1 MSNEKEMTSEQLLKH
16 MDMTMKVANCYLGN
30 LAFNAAGFQA
40 DDLKKHR
47 GNLID
52 SAILLQDQVSKF
64 LEDYAEPEEVF
75 DRRRALEEEETARI
89 RKMSAFMKM
98 VFGNERN
105 GHEDE

>member
-1 MSNEKEMTSEQLLKH
+1 MSNEKEMAPEQLLKR

-30 LAFNAAGFQA
+30 LAFNAAGLQA

-47 GNLID
+47 SKLID
-52 SAILLQDQVSKF
+52 SAMLQDQVSKF

-75 DRRRALEEEETARI
+75 DRRRALEEETARI

-98 VFGNERN
+98 VFENGRN
-105 GHEDE
+105 GHEKQ

>member
-1 MSNEKEMTSEQLLKH
+1 MKRELSAKEYVRH
-16 MDMTMKVANCYLGN
+16 MDGLLFATRIVVSN
-30 LAFNAAGFQA
+30 LAFNAAGLQA

-47 GNLID
+47 NNLID

-75 DRRRALEEEETARI
+75 DRRRAIEEETARI

-98 VFGNERN
+98 VFENERN

>member
-1 MSNEKEMTSEQLLKH
+1 MSNEKEMTPEQLLKR

-30 LAFNAAGFQA
+30 LAFFAAGLQS
-40 DDLKKHR
+40 DDLKKR
-47 GNLID
+47 RSKLID

-75 DRRRALEEEETARI
+75 DRRRALEEETARI

-98 VFGNERN
+98 VFENGRN

>member
-1 MSNEKEMTSEQLLKH
+1 MSNEKEMTPKQLLEC
-16 MDMTMKVANCYLGN
+16 MDMTMKVANCYLAN
-30 LAFNAAGFQA
+30 LAFNAAGLQA

-47 GNLID
+47 NNLID

-75 DRRRALEEEETARI
+75 DRRRVLEEETARI

-98 VFGNERN
+98 VFENGRN
-105 GHEDE
+105 GHEKQ

>member
-1 MSNEKEMTSEQLLKH
+1 MSNEKEMAPEQLLKR

-30 LAFNAAGFQA
+30 LAFNAAGLQA

-47 GNLID
+47 SKLID

-64 LEDYAEPEEVF
+64 LDDYAEPEEVF
-75 DRRRALEEEETARI
+75 DRRRALEEEAAQI

-98 VFGNERN
+98 VFENGRN
-105 GHEDE
+105 GHEKQ

>member
-1 MSNEKEMTSEQLLKH
+1 MSNEKEMTPEQLVKR
-16 MDMTMKVANCYLGN
+16 MDATMKVANCYLTN
-30 LAFNAAGFQA
+30 LAFNAAGLQA

-47 GNLID
+47 NNLID

-75 DRRRALEEEETARI
+75 DRRRAIEEETARI

-98 VFGNERN
+98 VFENERN

>member
-1 MSNEKEMTSEQLLKH
+1 MSNEKEMAPEQLVER
-16 MDMTMKVANCYLGN
+16 MDMTMKVANCYLAN
-30 LAFNAAGFQA
+30 LAFNAAGLQA

-47 GNLID
+47 NNLID
-52 SAILLQDQVSKF
+52 SAILLQDQVSEF

-75 DRRRALEEEETARI
+75 DRRRAVEEDIARI

>member
-1 MSNEKEMTSEQLLKH
+1 MSNEKEMTPRQLLKR
-16 MDMTMKVANCYLGN
+16 MDMTMKVANVYLGN
-30 LAFNAAGFQA
+30 LAFNAAGLQA
-40 DDLKKHR
+40 NDPKKHR
-47 GNLID
+47 SNLID

-75 DRRRALEEEETARI
+75 DRRRALEEENVRI

-98 VFGNERN
+98 VFENERN